1 MSGLIYAIIAAV
13 ALAGLCAWLIWRNRS
28 LREDLAKV
36 RARSREL
43 QQDRAIRQN
52 LQHVLD
58 RREAEIRRL
67 RARVAAFES
76 DVQEMESR
84 ASDLNM
90 SLFKES
96 GLRILAEKEDGV
108 KRMKMQQ
115 MEQQLADLRQK
126 MREQADAAEARLR
139 NELAQH
145 DADAAKLEASL
156 RGEIA
161 RLSAEAGKSDE
172 ALRAEIAARD
182 NEIARL
188 QQLNAR
194 RLARKAQADASAMNQ
209 VTLEDILGK

>member
-1 MSGLIYAIIAAV
+1 MSALIYAIIAAV
-13 ALAGLCAWLIWRNRS
+13 LLAGLSGWLIWRNKG
-28 LREDLAKV
+28 LREALEKS

-52 LQHVLD
+52 LQHLLD

-67 RARVAAFES
+67 RARVTAYEN
-76 DVQEMESR
+76 DVHEMESR

-108 KRMKMQQ
+108 KRMKMEQL
-115 MEQQLADLRQK
+115 EQQLADARQQLKDQAAKDEDKLR
-126 MREQADAAEARLR
+126 DALAKRDAEAART
-139 NELAQH
+139 
-145 DADAAKLEASL
+145 EAGL

-161 RLSAEAGKSDE
+161 RLSAELGKTDE
-172 ALRAEIAARD
+172 ALRAEIAQRD
-182 NEIARL
+182 AEIARL
-188 QQLNAR
+188 QTLNAR
-194 RLARKAQADASAMNQ
+194 RLARKTQADAAAMNQ